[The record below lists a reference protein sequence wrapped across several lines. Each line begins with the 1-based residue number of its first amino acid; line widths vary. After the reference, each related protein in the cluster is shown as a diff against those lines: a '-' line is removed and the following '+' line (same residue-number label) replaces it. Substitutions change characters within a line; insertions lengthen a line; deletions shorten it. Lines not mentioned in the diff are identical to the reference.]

1 MSANKSTHVSLA
13 GTAVATPVLTAVDVR
28 TIGKS
33 VILVLYLPMSVRPSI
48 IGSCSEQALLST
60 LELSVEVVFMSV
72 ISELDFQTVHV
83 AVIVPT
89 YTFDRLE
96 TLRKCLH
103 GIFDNSR
110 QPDEIV
116 VVVDR
121 NISLFEL
128 LEHEPLGSNVRVM
141 LSEGRG
147 VCPARNTGAGVC
159 ESEILIFIDDDV
171 FPDRD
176 WIANMTAML
185 CRDSVAGAGG
195 KILPDYVEGV
205 RELPS
210 EILWVVGCTYRG
222 HPEGDVPITR
232 PIGSTMAF
240 RRDVFVEVGGFD
252 SRFGPA
258 SARRTS
264 SNEELVLSENI
275 RQRFGP
281 DVIRYQPESIVYHRV
296 PESRTTLRYLIQRS
310 WVEGTSKAEVRSSNV
325 RGVLDHDQQYLF
337 GTMLPGMARYLF
349 SGSRSGIKAALQLM
363 IVMCVT
369 AAGYLTYRISS
380 QLRTDSAQG
389 SVADQTK
396 RLEN

>member
-1 MSANKSTHVSLA
+1 MSPARTTVVAPALA
-13 GTAVATPVLTAVDVR
+13 EVDVR
-28 TIGKS
+28 TIGRTE
-33 VILVLYLPMSVRPSI
+33 IFVLYLPMSVRPPI
-48 IGSCSEQALLST
+48 IGCCSEQACKST

-72 ISELDFQTVHV
+72 IPELDSRAVHV

-89 YTFDRLE
+89 YTVDRLE

-103 GIFDNSR
+103 GILNNTR

-116 VVVDR
+116 IVVDR
-121 NISLFEL
+121 NVSLFEL
-128 LEHEPLGSNVRVM
+128 LEHELLDSNMRVM

-147 VCPARNTGAGVC
+147 VCAARNTGAGVC

-176 WIANMTAML
+176 WIANMTASL

-240 RRDVFVEVGGFD
+240 RRDVFAEVGGFD

-275 RQRFGP
+275 RQRFGA
-281 DVIRYQPESIVYHRV
+281 DVIRYQPESIVHHRV
-296 PESRTTLRYLIQRS
+296 PESRTTFRYLIQRS
-310 WVEGTSKAEVRSSNV
+310 WVEGTSKADVRSSHVND
-325 RGVLDHDQQYLF
+325 VLNHDQRYLF
-337 GTMLPGMARYLF
+337 GTMIPGIARYLF

-363 IVMCVT
+363 VVTCVT

-380 QLRTDSAQG
+380 LLRGGSAQG
-389 SVADQTK
+389 PAAESTK
-396 RLEN
+396 RLDN